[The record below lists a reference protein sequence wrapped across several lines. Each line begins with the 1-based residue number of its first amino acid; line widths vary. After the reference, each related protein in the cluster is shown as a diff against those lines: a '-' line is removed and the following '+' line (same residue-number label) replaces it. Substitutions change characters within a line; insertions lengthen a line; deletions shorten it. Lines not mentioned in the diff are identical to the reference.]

1 MCMKTR
7 IPRDNIHMSW
17 RPIDGFNKA
26 INVFISPREPGKTD
40 TTWWEKI
47 YSNWVEDK
55 RPWAY
60 LVRQVVEITDA
71 MIQDIQDNINRWAIE
86 PIQLSYNKGGF
97 KDGILDCFI
106 YLKHKE
112 KKLVKDK
119 KGKEVEKE
127 FEVSEKTL
135 FIRIIA
141 LSIPKRR
148 IKLAKIPNIA
158 GVFMDEFIIDPKS
171 GEKYLKGEFSKLEE
185 LYTTYRREY
194 KGKGMMKMYFCGNPY
209 SLFNPLFVGLGV
221 DVAKLR
227 KDVYVET
234 NQEIEYNFPNDD
246 ISFTDKVYK
255 LKQNIYLGDD
265 YAIEWGV
272 LHPVLKRYLLAK
284 NPFYQLDE
292 EYSEY
297 ALEGCAINDK
307 NIKLATLPKNF
318 YLSFVLKMSG
328 KYIGIFQ
335 NNYINDLEDRFF
347 CKFLDEVSA
356 KRSIYCF
363 EFEEMVERSILMDR
377 EEREKL
383 QRFKNS
389 MRKRTTSFED
399 INVYYYMEEVY
410 KNL

>member
-1 MCMKTR
+1 MCMKTKT
-7 IPRDNIHMSW
+7 PRDNIHMNW
-17 RPIDGFNKA
+17 RTIDGFNKS

-47 YSNWVEDK
+47 YSNWVEDS
-55 RPWAY
+55 RPWGY
-60 LVRQVVEITDA
+60 LTRQVVEITEA
-71 MIQDIQDNINRWAIE
+71 MIQDIEDNINKWAIE
-86 PIQLSYNKGGF
+86 PIQLAYTKGSL
-97 KDGILDCFI
+97 KDGIVDI
-106 YLKHKE
+106 KIDG
-112 KKLVKDK
+112 KLFV
-119 KGKEVEKE
+119 
-127 FEVSEKTL
+127 
-135 FIRIIA
+135 RIIA
-141 LSIPKRR
+141 LSLPLRR
-148 IKLAKIPNIA
+148 IKLAKIPNIN

-171 GEKYLKGEFSKLEE
+171 GEKYLKNEYFKIKE

-194 KGKGMMKMYFCGNPY
+194 QGKGMMKMYFAGNPY

-227 KDVYVET
+227 KDVFIET
-234 NQEIEYNFPNDD
+234 QETMHYSFIDGIE
-246 ISFTDKVYK
+246 FTDKIYK
-255 LKQNIYLGDD
+255 LKQNVFIGDQ
-265 YAIEWGV
+265 YAIEWGA
-272 LHPVLKRYLLAK
+272 LHPILRRWLLEK
-284 NPFYQLDE
+284 NPFYQFDE

-297 ALEGCAINDK
+297 ALEGTAVNDR
-307 NIKLATLPKNF
+307 NIKLSSLPKNF
-318 YLSFVLKMSG
+318 YLSFVLRMSG

-335 NNYINDLEDRFF
+335 NNYINDLEDKFF

-377 EEREKL
+377 EERDKL

>member
-7 IPRDNIHMSW
+7 IPRDKIHMSW
-17 RPIDGFNKA
+17 RPIDGLNKA
-26 INVFISPREPGKTD
+26 INVFISCREPGKTD

-47 YSNWVEDK
+47 YSNWVEDS

-60 LVRQVVEITDA
+60 LVRQVVEITEA
-71 MIQDIQDNINRWAIE
+71 MIQDIQDNINKWAIDPVE
-86 PIQLSYNKGGF
+86 FQYTKGSL
-97 KDGILDCFI
+97 KDGIVDI
-106 YLKHKE
+106 KI
-112 KKLVKDK
+112 D
-119 KGKEVEKE
+119 GK
-127 FEVSEKTL
+127 L

-141 LSIPKRR
+141 LSLPLRR
-148 IKLAKIPNIA
+148 IKLAKIPNINSL
-158 GVFMDEFIIDPKS
+158 FMDEYIIDPKS
-171 GEKYLKGEFSKLEE
+171 GEKYLKNEYFKIKE

-194 KGKGMMKMYFCGNPY
+194 QGKGMMKMYFAGNPY

-221 DVAKLR
+221 DVAKLK
-227 KDVYVET
+227 KDVYKEVNGEWKL
-234 NQEIEYNFPNDD
+234 YN
-246 ISFTDKVYK
+246 
-255 LKQNIYLGDD
+255 NIYVGGE

-272 LHPVLKRYLLAK
+272 IHPLLRKQLLEK
-284 NPFYQLDE
+284 NPFYQFDE
-292 EYSEY
+292 DYSEY
-297 ALEGCAINDK
+297 ALEGCAVNDR

-318 YLSFVLKMSG
+318 YLSFVLKMNG

>member
-7 IPRDNIHMSW
+7 IPRDNLHMSW

-26 INVFISPREPGKTD
+26 INIFTSCREPGKTD
-40 TTWWEKI
+40 TSWWEKI
-47 YSNWVEDK
+47 YSNWVEDNK
-55 RPWAY
+55 PWGY
-60 LVRQVVEITDA
+60 LVRQVVEITEA
-71 MIQDIQDNINRWAIE
+71 MIQDIEDNINKWAIE
-86 PIQLSYNKGGF
+86 PIQLQYTKGSL
-97 KDGILDCFI
+97 KDGIVD
-106 YLKHKE
+106 
-112 KKLVKDK
+112 VKID
-119 KGKEVEKE
+119 GK
-127 FEVSEKTL
+127 L

-141 LSIPKRR
+141 LSLPLRR

-158 GVFMDEFIIDPKS
+158 GIFMDEYIIDPKS
-171 GEKYLKGEFSKLEE
+171 GEKYLKNEYFKIKE

-194 KGKGMMKMYFCGNPY
+194 QGKGMMKMYFCGNPY

-227 KDVYVET
+227 KDVYIET
-234 NQEIEYNFPNDD
+234 DEEREYNFPNDN

-255 LKQNIYLGDD
+255 LKQNIYLGDN

-272 LHPVLKRYLLAK
+272 IHPVLKRYLKTK
-284 NPFYQLDE
+284 NPFYQFDD

-297 ALEGCAINDK
+297 ALEGCAINDR

-318 YLSFVLKMSG
+318 YLSFVLKMNG